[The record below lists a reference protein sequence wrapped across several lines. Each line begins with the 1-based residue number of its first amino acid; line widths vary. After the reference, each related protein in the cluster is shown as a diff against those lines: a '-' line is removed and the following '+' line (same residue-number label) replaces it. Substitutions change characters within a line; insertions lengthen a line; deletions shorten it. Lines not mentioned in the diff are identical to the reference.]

1 MLKTLSDKRK
11 YECQQR
17 QNEYSK
23 GHQVFKI
30 KMFHQHHPPTQL
42 NPYLT
47 QCLHCLLKSHFLP
60 LLYKVRGGNGILGG
74 NASTELNMDLIEW
87 GGDADETF

>member
-42 NPYLT
+42 NPYL
-47 QCLHCLLKSHFLP
+47 
-60 LLYKVRGGNGILGG
+60 
-74 NASTELNMDLIEW
+74 IEW
-87 GGDADETF
+87 EKGKKSRIAEQKTSLYSNYRRRAYFYD